1 MSRTIRRAAVASL
14 VVGLGLAGPAAW
26 AADGFSPFGDL
37 LNIGD
42 VGRVMDDDLPHITGD
57 VQDGL
62 GGLLGGD
69 TGGLLGGILGGTDG
83 LLGGLLGGLGL
94 SGDTDLEIQ
103 PVPSL
108 DGSLADPKV
117 GGGLLDGLLGIGSLT
132 QSLAGHL

>member
-14 VVGLGLAGPAAW
+14 VLGLGLAGPAAW
-26 AADGFSPFGDL
+26 AADGFSPFADF

-42 VGRVMDDDLPHITGD
+42 VGRVMDDDLPHITFDVGD
-57 VQDGL
+57 GVGGL
-62 GGLLGGD
+62 LSEDEGLLGG
-69 TGGLLGGILGGTDG
+69 LLGGTDG

-94 SGDTDLEIQ
+94 SGDADLEIQ

-108 DGSLADPKV
+108 GGSLAEPKV
-117 GGGLLDGLLGIGSLT
+117 GGGLLDGLLGLGSLT